1 MSSLLRL
8 ATILRAGQLFAHEA
22 HNCAKGPTFFAD
34 HAFLGDV
41 YSAYESDYD
50 DVIERYI
57 GMTGECPDVR
67 EIVSNALELLEGLT
81 DPWEGIIVLDKSLCA
96 FASEYCS
103 NEKVSEG
110 CKQLVGEIC
119 NKAEKRTYLINR
131 RIAD

>member
-8 ATILRAGQLFAHEA
+8 ATILRAGQLFAHEK
-22 HNCAKGPTFFAD
+22 HNCAKGPTFFSD
-34 HAFLGDV
+34 HAFLGEV
-41 YSAYESDYD
+41 YAAYESDYD
-50 DVIERYI
+50 DVIERHI

-67 EIVSNALELLEGLT
+67 RIAQDALDLLEGF
-81 DPWEGIIVLDKSLCA
+81 DDAWEGILVLDKSLCN

-103 NEKVSEG
+103 SEKVSEG

-131 RIAD
+131 RIED